1 MNNLISKMQNLAKG
15 KTVLILFLITMAV
28 YTVMLTITIPQ
39 VEQYA
44 NGIDLFDLSPSGYDL
59 RIARALINNLG
70 DSGTDIYLHRQIPF
84 DFIYPGLFAIA
95 YSLFLTWLFA
105 KSVPTTSPVFYL
117 TFVPVLAGLF
127 DYLENIGIII
137 MLTTSNLTDTLV
149 NISSSFTI
157 LKSGFT
163 TLFFILLALGFIAW
177 PLKKVINNKKK
188 VFSTP

>member
-1 MNNLISKMQNLAKG
+1 MQNLAKG

-44 NGIDLFDLSPSGYDL
+44 NGFDLFDLSPLGYNL
-59 RIARALINNLG
+59 RYARALIYNLG
-70 DSGTDIYLHRQIPF
+70 DSGTDIYLHHQIPL

-137 MLTTSNLTDTLV
+137 MLTTSNITYTLV
-149 NISSSFTI
+149 NISSTFTI

-177 PLKKVINNKKK
+177 PLKKVINNKKN
-188 VFSTP
+188 VLSTP